1 MARYK
6 FPLGQ
11 LVATPGALDVITFEQ
26 VHDLIERHRTGDWGD
41 VTEHDWL
48 ANDRALV
55 EGSRIFSSFKISK
68 YVRIW
73 VITEAN
79 RSATTILLPCEY

>member
-1 MARYK
+1 MASYK

-41 VTEHDWL
+41 VSEQDWL
-48 ANDRALV
+48 ANDRALA
-55 EGSRIFSSFKISK
+55 EGRRIFSSFKMSK